1 MLENPSNIP
10 LILIVEDDPDSLAN
24 TTLLLELEGFTVI
37 GAQNATVG
45 LDLIQS
51 RKPSLVICDILMPGM
66 NGLELLAEVR
76 RHPESAP
83 TPFLFLTALT
93 DYHQLR
99 SAMNA
104 GADDYLTKPYS
115 ADDLLGAVTAR
126 LHRLGNW
133 PQHNSPG
140 ADAASVEALSH
151 REREILSLIGQGL
164 SSLQIA
170 DRLNISR
177 RTVDSHR
184 VHLLNKLGLD
194 SASSLIRFAVTH
206 TGNTHE

>member
-1 MLENPSNIP
+1 MVEYPSHIP
-10 LILIVEDDPDSLAN
+10 VILIVEDDPDCLAN
-24 TTLLLELEGFTVI
+24 TSLLLELEGFTVI
-37 GAQNATVG
+37 GAPNALDG
-45 LDLIQS
+45 LDLIMHQQ
-51 RKPSLVICDILMPGM
+51 PSLVICDILMPGM

-76 RHPESAP
+76 RTAVIAR

-104 GADDYLTKPYS
+104 GADDYLIKPYS
-115 ADDLLGAVTAR
+115 AEDLLGAVTAR

-133 PQHNSPG
+133 TPNNSP
-140 ADAASVEALSH
+140 AVDAASVEVLSH

-164 SSLQIA
+164 SSVQIA

-177 RTVDSHR
+177 RTVDTHR

-206 TGNTHE
+206 TGNSAE